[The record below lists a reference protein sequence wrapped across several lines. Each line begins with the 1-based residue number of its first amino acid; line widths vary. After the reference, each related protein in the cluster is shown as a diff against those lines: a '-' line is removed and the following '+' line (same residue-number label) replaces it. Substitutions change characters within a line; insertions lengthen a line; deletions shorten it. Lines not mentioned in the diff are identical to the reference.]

1 MYESTKG
8 EVTMAFSGDAMISRG
23 LMPFREPEFLALRDL
38 FHSADASITNA
49 EMLFHNYEDSPT
61 FLSQTYMRCD
71 PRYIKDLQ
79 WFGIDMV
86 GCANNHGTDYG
97 ENGVLTNLR
106 YLDEAGLI
114 HAGTGKNYADS
125 LEPAYLDTPNGRVAL
140 ISATSSARPNS
151 RAGEQ
156 RPDLNGRPGI
166 NLMRWIS
173 EWTVDEQA
181 FAELQR
187 IAEMFGWRQNAPGWL
202 IKAYGLLDGPASKAV
217 YLHDRNLLGVGSED
231 PLARF
236 VLGQKFERRSMI
248 HDTDLQRNLQSV
260 RAARRM
266 ADWVVFSMHSHEGG
280 GLEEE
285 PSDHVKAVAHAVI
298 DAGADVFVGHGPHI
312 DRGIEV
318 YNNKPIFYSLGQL
331 IVQNDTVGR
340 MPHDSM
346 VLYGLGHDNVAADL
360 FEARRGGA
368 RRQYDGT
375 DPHAQSA
382 VALVSFDKQGL
393 CELKL
398 FPIEFGQGL
407 PRSQSGRPILSEG
420 DSATETLERFQRLS
434 EPFGTRIEIEGDVAT
449 IQRVGTHA
457 AGNLVG

>member
-8 EVTMAFSGDAMISRG
+8 EITLALSGDAMISRG
-23 LMPFREPEFLALRDL
+23 LMRFREPQFLALRDL
-38 FHSADASITNA
+38 FHEADASITNA

-71 PRYIKDLQ
+71 PRYLEDLQ
-79 WFGIDMV
+79 WFGIDLLA
-86 GCANNHGTDYG
+86 CANNHGTDYG

-106 YLDEAGLI
+106 YLDDAGLI
-114 HAGTGKNYADS
+114 HAGTGKNYADA
-125 LEPAYLDTPNGRVAL
+125 LEPAYMDTPNGRVAL

-156 RPDLNGRPGI
+156 RPDVNGRPGV

-173 EWTVDEQA
+173 EWTVDDQA
-181 FAELQR
+181 FGELQR
-187 IAEMFGWRQNAPGWL
+187 IASMFGWRQSVPAWL
-202 IKAYGLLDGPASKAV
+202 VRAYGLVDGPASKAV

-236 VLGQKFERRSMI
+236 VLGDRFERHSRI
-248 HDTDLQRNLQSV
+248 HELDLQKNLQSV

-298 DAGADVFVGHGPHI
+298 DAGADVFLGHGPHI
-312 DRGIEV
+312 DRGIEI

-331 IVQNDTVGR
+331 IVQNDTVTR

-346 VLYGLGHDNVAADL
+346 VLYGLGHENTAADL
-360 FEARRGGA
+360 FETRRSSARRE
-368 RRQYDGT
+368 YNGT

-382 VALVSFDKQGL
+382 VALVSFDQNGL
-393 CELKL
+393 CDLKL
-398 FPIEFGQGL
+398 YPIEFGHGL

-420 DSATETLERFQRLS
+420 EFASETLERFKRLS
-434 EPFGTRIEIEGDVAT
+434 EPFNTSINIEGN
-449 IQRVGTHA
+449 VGSVRRA
-457 AGNLVG
+457 DFDS